1 MPRAVRKVAPRAEQ
15 RAVRK
20 VVQRDAQRDARKD
33 AQKAVQRDMRKAVR
47 KDSNLR
53 NVFSGF
59 RQKEDRKRRLRRNAG
74 CHRSR

>member
-20 VVQRDAQRDARKD
+20 VVQRGVQRD
-33 AQKAVQRDMRKAVR
+33 VQRDMRKAVR
-47 KDSNLR
+47 KDSNLQ
-53 NVFSGF
+53 NVFFGF

-74 CHRSR
+74 CRRSR

>member
-20 VVQRDAQRDARKD
+20 VVQRGVQRVVQRD
-33 AQKAVQRDMRKAVR
+33 VQRDMRKAVR

-59 RQKEDRKRRLRRNAG
+59 RQKEGRKRKLQESVECR
-74 CHRSR
+74 RSR